1 MKKKRDVATNNVPGK
16 QRRRRRWIAAAIL
29 LLLLAMTAA
38 WRWTPLAEQIN
49 IRKIVAW
56 AVSLRHNPARH
67 AIIFAAYLF
76 GSFVSF
82 PVPLLILATAFV
94 FGPLLGLVYSFA
106 GCLIGAAATYGFGY
120 FMGKDFIRRLAG
132 EKWKKI
138 ETTVEQTGVMAVA
151 AMRLLPVAP
160 FTIVNVVSG
169 AVKMPAWSYFAGSLL
184 GLAPGIIV
192 INLFAHQFARA
203 IRDPG
208 VGTYALLVASIAFA
222 VFGSILLKRKYSA
235 A

>member
-1 MKKKRDVATNNVPGK
+1 MKKNRVATNYNQGK
-16 QRRRRRWIAAAIL
+16 QRRRQLWIAAAIL

-38 WRWTPLAEQIN
+38 WRWTPLAEQID

-94 FGPLLGLVYSFA
+94 FGPLLGSVYSFA
-106 GCLIGAAATYGFGY
+106 GCLIGAAATYAFGY

-132 EKWKKI
+132 EKWKKV
-138 ETTVEQTGVMAVA
+138 EKTVGETGVIAVA

-160 FTIVNVVSG
+160 FTVVNIVSG

-192 INLFAHQFARA
+192 INFFAHQFARA

-208 VGTYALLVASIAFA
+208 VGTYALLVVSIALA
-222 VFGSILLKRKYSA
+222 VSGSIWLKRKYA
-235 A
+235 AA

>member
-1 MKKKRDVATNNVPGK
+1 MKKKRSENNSQERK
-16 QRRRRRWIAAAIL
+16 QRRPRIWIAAAIL

-38 WRWTPLAEQIN
+38 WRWTPLAEQID
-49 IRKIVAW
+49 IRKIIAW

-67 AIIFAAYLF
+67 VIIFAAYII
-76 GSFVSF
+76 GSFISF

-94 FGPLLGLVYSFA
+94 FGPLLGSAYSFV
-106 GCLIGAAATYGFGY
+106 GCLIGAAATYGAGY
-120 FMGKDFIRRLAG
+120 LMGKDFVRRLAG
-132 EKWKKI
+132 RKWQKI
-138 ETTVEQTGVMAVA
+138 EKTIAETGIMAVA

-160 FTIVNVVSG
+160 FTIVNIVSG

-208 VGTYALLVASIAFA
+208 MGTYALLVLSIGLA
-222 VFGSILLKRKYSA
+222 VVGSIWLKHKYA
-235 A
+235 AA